1 MLKGENMNEN
11 ILKLRKDFKLSQE
24 ELAERVGVTRQTI
37 SNWELGET
45 QPNVEQLKKL
55 SEIFKV
61 SIDELVGN
69 DVKGMLVEKISNT
82 EKLAGMIIKI
92 LKVIGVIFVVL
103 LVIDVISLIVFGV
116 IKSDYSV
123 SKENT
128 QVNLR
133 CKLDGNTY
141 NYVVTYDKNDK
152 VLEYSG
158 SEYITNIID
167 GHSFEYGNDMVEYIE
182 NYFENNGGNC

>member
-1 MLKGENMNEN
+1 MNEN
-11 ILKLRKDFKLSQE
+11 ILKLRKGLKLSQE
-24 ELAERVGVTRQTI
+24 ELAEKIGVTRQTI

-55 SEIFKV
+55 SEVFKI

-69 DVKGMLVEKISNT
+69 DVKGILEEKISNT
-82 EKLAGMIIKI
+82 EKLAGIIIKI
-92 LKVIGVIFVVL
+92 LKVMGIIFVVL
-103 LVIDVISLIVFGV
+103 LVIDIISLIVFSV
-116 IKSDYSV
+116 FKSNFSI

-141 NYVVTYDKNDK
+141 NYVVTYDKNDAI
-152 VLEYSG
+152 VEHSG
-158 SEYITNIID
+158 SEYIMDIID
-167 GHSFEYGNDMVEYIE
+167 GQSFKYGSDMVEYIE